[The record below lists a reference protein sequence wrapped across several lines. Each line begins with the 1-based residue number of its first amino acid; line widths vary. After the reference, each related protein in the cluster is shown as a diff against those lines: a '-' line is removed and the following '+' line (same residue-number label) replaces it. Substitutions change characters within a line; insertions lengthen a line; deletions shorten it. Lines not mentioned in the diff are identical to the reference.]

1 MSGWTMP
8 IQQASFKGVRFD
20 VLAVDD
26 SFERAVVE
34 HAYPF
39 VNGADLEDMGLNKQT
54 VRLQAVLFG
63 EGYYADYQAFLA
75 MVQKRGTGVL
85 VHPVR
90 GRMPNMLLLSANL
103 RHDAENVNYVSLDLN
118 FAEASEMQPIFV
130 FENSLLS
137 RIDKFLLQIENFVE
151 KVTAWWAKNMEM
163 VVAAHNVKKR
173 LLSQWSAIFYMGE
186 QLFSLLD
193 FDNSLYDLRLGVTKA
208 SFLPQSSDAIGLF
221 FKVFKQAAD
230 KYKFSTNLGVKS
242 AFNDL
247 MRDFDAVAKIPR
259 FLETKQTQRIT
270 SAAQFFKQRERQN
283 QGSYL
288 STQFTRSDLQVLTCA
303 LQLMSSAILTQSAV
317 QIIEAQAEEMTPAD
331 IEYIT
336 TQARLS
342 LLKSLNL
349 VRKMQQ
355 DSQQNIAINEPNNG
369 LYTAMHELS
378 EVLRDSSHELMQIA
392 LSAINQKPPLVVRN
406 VEVSGTLPQVAH
418 AFYGD
423 YSRSDELLRLNPQI
437 RQPNFIERATL
448 LNCYSE

>member
-103 RHDAENVNYVSLDLN
+103 RHDAESVNYVSLDLN
-118 FAEASEMQPIFV
+118 FAEATEMQPIFV

-193 FDNSLYDLRLGVTKA
+193 FDNSLYDLPLGVTKA
-208 SFLPQSSDAIGLF
+208 SFLPQSSDAMGLF
-221 FKVFKQAAD
+221 FKAFKQAAD
-230 KYKFSTNLGVKS
+230 KYKFSTNLSVKS

-247 MRDFDAVAKIPR
+247 IRDFDAVAKIPR
-259 FLETKQTQRIT
+259 LLETKQTQRIT
-270 SAAQFFKQRERQN
+270 SADQFFKQRERQN

-349 VRKMQQ
+349 VRAMQHN
-355 DSQQNIAINEPNNG
+355 SQQNVAVNEPNNG
-369 LYTAMHELS
+369 LYIAMHELS

-437 RQPNFIERATL
+437 RHPNFIERGTL

>member
-63 EGYYADYQAFLA
+63 EGYYADYKAFLA
-75 MVQKRGTGVL
+75 MVQKRGEGVL

-90 GRMPNMLLLSANL
+90 GRMPNMMLLSANL

-137 RIDKFLLQIENFVE
+137 RIDKFLLQIENLVE

-173 LLSQWSAIFYMGE
+173 LLSQWAAIFYMGE

-193 FDNSLYDLRLGVTKA
+193 FDNSLYDLPLGVTKA
-208 SFLPQSSDAIGLF
+208 SFLPQSSEAIRLF
-221 FKVFKQAAD
+221 FKAFMRAAD
-230 KYKFSTNLGVKS
+230 KYNFGTVLSVKS

-247 MRDFDAVAKIPR
+247 IREFDEVAKIPR
-259 FLETKQTQRIT
+259 LLETKQTQRIS

-283 QGSYL
+283 QGYFT
-288 STQFTRSDLQVLTCA
+288 TQFKHADLQALNCA
-303 LQLMSSAILTQSAV
+303 LQLMRSAVLAKSAV
-317 QIIEAQAEEMTPAD
+317 QIIEAQAEELTPTE
-331 IEYIT
+331 IEYVT
-336 TQARLS
+336 TQARLA
-342 LLKSLNL
+342 LLNSLNL
-349 VRKMQQ
+349 VRAMQQ
-355 DSQQNIAINEPNNG
+355 ASQNNVAVNEPNNG

-378 EVLRDSSHELMQIA
+378 EALRDSSHEVMQIA
-392 LSAINQKPPLVVRN
+392 LSAINQKPPLIVK
-406 VEVSGTLPQVAH
+406 EVAFDGTLPQVAH
-418 AFYGD
+418 QFYAD
-423 YSRSDELLRLNPQI
+423 YSRANELLRLNPQI
-437 RQPNFIERATL
+437 RKPNFIERGTL